1 MQKIVLAAAIV
12 ALAAC
17 NRAGS
22 AEPAADAN
30 STAETNATADANA
43 AVDANAV
50 ATNAAATALASIN
63 ETSWEFKDSKTGK
76 PMQES
81 IDAKGNYIVNSGKEH
96 IDHGTAVMKDGKAC
110 FTSAMTK
117 EGEVCWT
124 DPMAAVGASGETT
137 SSKGEK
143 LTVKRVAYVPL
154 TM

>member
-1 MQKIVLAAAIV
+1 MHRMILVAAIA

-17 NRAGS
+17 SKQA
-22 AEPAADAN
+22 APAADDVNMASAN
-30 STAETNATADANA
+30 E
-43 AVDANAV
+43 V
-50 ATNAAATALASIN
+50 AATPVPAAFSIN
-63 ETSWEFKDSKTGK
+63 ETSWEFTEDGK

-81 IDAKGNYIVNSGKEH
+81 IDASGNYITTSGTEH

-124 DPMAAVGASGETT
+124 DPKLDVDASGETV
-137 SSKGEK
+137 SDKGEK
-143 LTVKRVAYVPL
+143 LPIKRIAYVPK

>member
-1 MQKIVLAAAIV
+1 MRKLILFVGAAMLAGCSQQQAAV
-12 ALAAC
+12 DDTNDA
-17 NRAGS
+17 NV
-22 AEPAADAN
+22 AADAN
-30 STAETNATADANA
+30 VVA
-43 AVDANAV
+43 DANAV
-50 ATNAAATALASIN
+50 AANTAAGTALASIN
-63 ETSWEFKDSKTGK
+63 ETSWEFTDSKTGK

-81 IDAKGNYIVNSGKEH
+81 IDAKGNYIAHSGKEH

-124 DPMAAVGASGETT
+124 DPMLAEGASGETT